1 MKKVFLSA
9 DIEGTC
15 GIAHWDETLPDKR
28 DYPRFQEQMTREV
41 AAACEGLGAEGVT
54 DIFVRDA
61 HDTARTLKA
70 ELLPEN
76 VEIFRGWGRD
86 PWSMMSGID
95 ESYEGVVFTGYHS
108 AASWNGSPLSH
119 TMNLQNNYVKI
130 NEETA
135 SELMINSLTASY
147 YGVPVLML
155 TGDQMLCQWMNE
167 ACPGTLTVPVSH
179 GVGNG
184 SVSMHPQKALKLIR
198 ETAAKAA
205 HLDPALCLFPMPEH
219 FVVEV
224 NYRKH
229 FDARSASFYPGA
241 RLEDSCT
248 VVYESDDW
256 MDCLKFFHFCL

>member
-1 MKKVFLSA
+1 MQMGLRWYGAHEDGCAGIVTA
-9 DIEGTC
+9 DCDGQHTVK
-15 GIAHWDETLPDKR
+15 DVR
-28 DYPRFQEQMTREV
+28 RV
-41 AAACEGLGAEGVT
+41 CEA
-54 DIFVRDA
+54 
-61 HDTARTLKA
+61 
-70 ELLPEN
+70 
-76 VEIFRGWGRD
+76 
-86 PWSMMSGID
+86 M
-95 ESYEGVVFTGYHS
+95 
-108 AASWNGSPLSH
+108 
-119 TMNLQNNYVKI
+119 
-130 NEETA
+130 
-135 SELMINSLTASY
+135 
-147 YGVPVLML
+147 
-155 TGDQMLCQWMNE
+155 E

-256 MDCLKFFHFCL
+256 MDCLKFFHFCLLA

>member
-61 HDTARTLKA
+61 HDTARNLKA

-179 GVGNG
+179 GAGQRLRLHASAKG
-184 SVSMHPQKALKLIR
+184 
-198 ETAAKAA
+198 AKA
-205 HLDPALCLFPMPEH
+205 H
-219 FVVEV
+219 
-224 NYRKH
+224 
-229 FDARSASFYPGA
+229 PGDSGEGGA
-241 RLEDSCT
+241 PGPRLVS
-248 VVYESDDW
+248 VP
-256 MDCLKFFHFCL
+256 HAGAFCGGGQLSQAF

>member
-1 MKKVFLSA
+1 
-9 DIEGTC
+9 
-15 GIAHWDETLPDKR
+15 
-28 DYPRFQEQMTREV
+28 
-41 AAACEGLGAEGVT
+41 
-54 DIFVRDA
+54 
-61 HDTARTLKA
+61 
-70 ELLPEN
+70 
-76 VEIFRGWGRD
+76 
-86 PWSMMSGID
+86 
-95 ESYEGVVFTGYHS
+95 
-108 AASWNGSPLSH
+108 
-119 TMNLQNNYVKI
+119 MNLQNNYVKI